1 MEKMYKKSFHVAKV
15 QLNTDLFPQDDY
27 KKKNKRGGEGGGI
40 ERERKKKATQEPNS
54 S

>member
-1 MEKMYKKSFHVAKV
+1 MYKKSFHVAKV

-27 KKKNKRGGEGGGI
+27 KKKKK
-40 ERERKKKATQEPNS
+40 EREKATQEPNS